1 MILQSRLLLKKF
13 MAETALINCI
23 NTAKRIGVARDQAER
38 FLKHGY
44 APLPWQW
51 KFHTLA
57 RECDKADGP
66 VKVGVGGAR
75 GPGKSHGVF
84 AQVALDD
91 CQRQS
96 GLKGLFLRQTGTAAR
111 ESFGDLVIK
120 VLFKRIQYHYNR
132 AESILYFPNSSRI
145 VLGGFHDERDVDKY
159 IGIEYDF
166 IAIEELNQL
175 THSRVERLL
184 GSMRTSK
191 PNWRPRLY
199 ASFNPGGIGHDYVK
213 RLFVEPARTVET
225 QTRFI
230 PARYSDNP
238 WLNKEYIQYL
248 EDLGGS
254 LGRAWRD
261 GDFDIFEGQ
270 YFSEWREEKHVVEPF
285 EIPDTW
291 RRIRCIDH
299 GRTAPTA
306 CLWGAIDYDGKIYW
320 YREYHKVGVDAD
332 VNAQAIA
339 QLSEGEN
346 YDFTVLDS
354 ACFSH
359 TGSGETIG
367 EIYARNDVA
376 AMPSPKKNRL
386 AGWSLF
392 HEYLRLDEE
401 TTPRMLFFKT
411 CYNAIRTIPT
421 LIHDERHPEDLDTS
435 GEDHEVDAISYG
447 LQLLHEQ
454 VTPKPLSIIEQRLKD
469 LKQRSEQQS
478 YNYTRAYGVK

>member
-1 MILQSRLLLKKF
+1 MEIALL
-13 MAETALINCI
+13 NCLD
-23 NTAKRIGVARDQAER
+23 TAKRLGVMRDQAES
-38 FLKHGY
+38 FLRHGY
-44 APLPWQW
+44 TPLPWQW

-57 RECDKADGP
+57 RECDKPDGP

-91 CQRQS
+91 CQRVS

-120 VLFKRIQYHYNR
+120 VLFKRIQYNYNR

-175 THSRVERLL
+175 TFNRVERLL

-199 ASFNPGGIGHDYVK
+199 ASFNPGGVGHDFVK
-213 RLFVEPARTVET
+213 SLFVIPARSVET

-230 PARYSDNP
+230 PARYSENP
-238 WLNKEYIQYL
+238 WLNKEYIRYL
-248 EDLGGS
+248 EDLGGT

-261 GDFDIFEGQ
+261 GDFDIFDGQ
-270 YFSEWREEKHVVEPF
+270 YFGEWRNETHVVEPYQ
-285 EIPDTW
+285 IPDTW
-291 RRIRCIDH
+291 RKIRCIDH

-306 CLWGAIDYDGKIYW
+306 CLWGAIDYDGRIHW
-320 YREYHKVGVDAD
+320 YREYYQAGVDAD
-332 VNAQAIA
+332 INAQKITE
-339 QLSEGEN
+339 LSEGET

-359 TGSGETIG
+359 TGAGETIA
-367 EIYARNDVA
+367 EIYVRNGVA

-392 HEYLRLDEE
+392 HEYLRTDDRKY
-401 TTPRMLFFKT
+401 PRMVFFKT

-421 LIHDERHPEDLDTS
+421 LIHDDRHPEDLDTS
-435 GEDHEVDAISYG
+435 GDDHAADAISYG

-454 VTPKPLSIIEQRLKD
+454 ESPKPLSIVEQRIKHLQEQHED
-469 LKQRSEQQS
+469 LDFS
-478 YNYTRAYGVK
+478 YIR